1 MTQQE
6 KEYAA
11 AEFAQ
16 RRIRGILA
24 RKQVEQLRQ
33 DEMVFLGMQRKPKTE
48 EETRQGPLN
57 LTDKEA

>member
-11 AEFAQ
+11 AELAQ

-24 RKQVEQLRQ
+24 RKQVELMR
-33 DEMVFLGMQRKPKTE
+33 
-48 EETRQGPLN
+48 
-57 LTDKEA
+57 